1 MAWFKVDDAFHSH
14 PKPKAAGRA
23 AVGLWTVCG
32 AYSSAYKLDGFVP
45 DTEITTASDRRLADK
60 LVEVGLWH
68 RAQDKCPCKLTTRRT
83 GGWYFHDWS
92 DFQPTAEEIEQDR
105 KAARERQR
113 KSRER
118 RRMSQE
124 EPPPET

>member
-1 MAWFKVDDAFHSH
+1 MAWFKVDDLFHGH
-14 PKPKAAGRA
+14 PKQKAAGRA
-23 AVGLWTVCG
+23 AIGLWTACG

-45 DTEITTASDRRLADK
+45 DTEVFSGPDRKLADK

-68 RAQDKCPCKLTTRRT
+68 KASEECVCRITQRRA

-92 DFQPTAEEIEQDR
+92 DFQPTADEVERDR
-105 KAARERQR
+105 EAARERQR

-118 RRMSQE
+118 RRKSPE
-124 EPPPET
+124 EGEPEP